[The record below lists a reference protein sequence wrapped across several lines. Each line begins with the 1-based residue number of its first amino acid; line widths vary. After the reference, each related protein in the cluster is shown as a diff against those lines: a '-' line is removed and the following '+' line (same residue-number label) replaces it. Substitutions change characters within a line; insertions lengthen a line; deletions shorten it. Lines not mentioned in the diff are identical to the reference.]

1 MTASVTRVTVTE
13 LCEREG
19 VSHTILVTLVE
30 HEIARP
36 IAGTGTD
43 DWVFD
48 ATGAQWVYKAV
59 RLHRDLELDW
69 VAVSMLVDLL
79 RQREQL
85 DRENRLL
92 KQRLARFLAQ
102 D

>member
-19 VSHTILVTLVE
+19 VSQTVVVRLVE
-30 HEIARP
+30 HDIARP
-36 IAGTGTD
+36 IAGASAE

-79 RQREQL
+79 RQRERL
-85 DRENRLL
+85 DRENRRL
-92 KQRLARFLAQ
+92 KQRLARFLTQ

>member
-19 VSHTILVTLVE
+19 VSQTVVVRLVE
-30 HEIARP
+30 HDIARP
-36 IAGTGTD
+36 IAGSSAE

-79 RQREQL
+79 RQREKL
-85 DRENRLL
+85 DRENRRL
-92 KQRLARFLAQ
+92 KQRLARFLTQ